1 VKTLILLWKR
11 KILHLYF
18 KGDLKANEVWLSPT
32 TKKLLI
38 QLEDD
43 SRNSIE
49 ALKIDKDAMVAID
62 TGSAVR
68 GVIVTSKVRP
78 LGIVY

>member
-1 VKTLILLWKR
+1 MKT

-18 KGDLKANEVWLSPT
+18 KGDLKATEVWLSPT

-43 SRNSIE
+43 SRKSIE

-62 TGSAVR
+62 TENAVR
-68 GVIVTSKVRP
+68 GVIVTSKVSPTR
-78 LGIVY
+78 IVH